1 MQLEDGQAATFAKDL
16 SEALASAL
24 EPRNGSLGRIERYL
38 HGNHDLP
45 YTPRGATREYRSIA
59 RKSIT
64 NWLPLISGT
73 YSEVLFV
80 DGFRAAKQTDNISG
94 WDSWVAN
101 GMEARQSIA
110 IQGALDYGHSYV
122 RVLPGEGD
130 LANLKPLH
138 PTRVWTVYEDEDDA
152 YPALALFRK
161 GKTANGKTQIYEL
174 YDDSTVYTVLLDENG
189 RWSQSAAAAHGMG
202 VVPFVRFRDRLDGYH
217 RGIIEPLITLQD
229 RINEAVFSLLIAL
242 QYASFRQRW
251 ATGLSIPTK
260 DELGPDGQPT
270 GKKIPVEPFEAA
282 VNRLWVSDNKDA
294 KFGEFGQT
302 DTKGHLGAYDS
313 AVRTMAAIAQISPN
327 VLLGNLV
334 NLSADAL
341 AAAEATTQRKA
352 SSFETIFGQSWNL
365 VFRLIHVATGN
376 DPDTFDEAAAPR
388 WRDSE
393 ARSMSQTVDAL
404 GKMVQML
411 QVPYEAAW
419 AMIPGITDG
428 DLESWRTMRAS
439 GGDGLSVIADVL
451 TRTANPALPNAG
463 TPAPPSPAEPA
474 A

>member
-1 MQLEDGQAATFAKDL
+1 MLISSPESVTKFAADM
-16 SEALASAL
+16 SSALASAN

-38 HGNHDLP
+38 NGNHDLP

-73 YSEVLFV
+73 YSEVLYV
-80 DGFRAAKQTDNISG
+80 DGFRNTAAKDNGPG
-94 WDSWVAN
+94 WKSWTAN
-101 GMEARQSIA
+101 GMEALQSVA

-122 RVLPGEGD
+122 RVIPSAD
-130 LANLKPLH
+130 PAVASIKPYH

-152 YPALALFRK
+152 YPALALVRK
-161 GKTANGKTQIYEL
+161 GKTADQKKTIFEL
-174 YDDSTVYTVLLDENG
+174 YDDETVFTLTINESD
-189 RWSQSAAAAHGMG
+189 RWEVVYAEDHGMG
-202 VVPFVRFRDRLDGYH
+202 AVPFVRFLDRLDGKH
-217 RGIIEPLITLQD
+217 RGIIDPLINLQD

-251 ATGLSIPTK
+251 ATGLDIPTK
-260 DELGPDGQPT
+260 EETQPDGT
-270 GKKIPVEPFEAA
+270 VKKVPIEPFEAA
-282 VNRLWVSDNKDA
+282 VNRLWISDNPDA

-302 DTKGHLGAYDS
+302 DTGGHLAAYES

-341 AAAEATTQRKA
+341 AAAQDTTQKRA
-352 SSFETIFGQSWNL
+352 SSYETIFGQSWKL
-365 VFRLIHVATGN
+365 VFRLIHKATGG
-376 DPDTFDEAAAPR
+376 DPDTFDDSASVR

-393 ARSMSQTVDAL
+393 ARSLAQTVDAL

-419 AMIPGITDG
+419 AMIPGVTDG
-428 DLESWRTMRAS
+428 DLAAWRKMRENSA
-439 GGDGLSVIADVL
+439 DGLAVIAEAL
-451 TRTANPALPNAG
+451 NRTANPALPG
-463 TPAPPSPAEPA
+463 TAPAQPPAPEETA
-474 A
+474 